1 MTMKQNFTQTG
12 NAFKIITAIIATVI
26 LMLAVK
32 KATAHTVVY
41 YNPPCFTQGATVT
54 VGVKVVLAGTG
65 TYYHWQYRTVAGGSW
80 TWLANGNNV
89 INGRTFNV
97 ANASLVSN
105 IADYTPDLIISNVG
119 SPAYTTQ
126 LDNVE
131 LRVIM
136 TYGLDPQYNP
146 YPGTSAWGGEEFSN
160 ANQAKYI
167 RLISKSVTENCYS
180 NCSGNTLVNNPAN
193 ISPAISDYFGG
204 FEVSTGSL
212 NDNFSTPGTYGETA
226 KAATDITKWTGGSLG
241 TSPRYRVMSN
251 ADSMNTAFSAFAPH
265 SGNQMMVVS
274 NDNSASNRIWYRTS
288 VVSNATSFFGGQVTF
303 KAWFAKVD
311 ATNASM
317 VLEVKGATTRNATVT
332 AFASNSTTATIN
344 GNPGNWIQLTLSVT
358 IPAGTYQ
365 KLEYSIHTSGNN
377 VTNVAI
383 DDICIIEPAA
393 AILPV
398 SLLPLQTVYED
409 GVSHLTWATAQEIN
423 SSYFEIQHSTNGT
436 DFAAIG
442 KVYAAGYSSRM
453 ISYKF
458 DDVKAG
464 AGINYYR
471 LRITDK
477 DGSFTYSNITVVNVS
492 VKGFFVTGIYPSPFT
507 DKVSVSLSSENPG
520 KALIRLTD
528 MAGRQFTTQTVNVN
542 KGITE
547 IILNNLGN
555 LNKGMYMV
563 DVNFNGNRYTQK
575 IVK

>member
-1 MTMKQNFTQTG
+1 MKQKFTQTG
-12 NAFKIITAIIATVI
+12 SAFKIITAIIATVI

-32 KATAHTVVY
+32 KATAHNVIY
-41 YNPPCFTQGATVT
+41 YTPACFTQGSTVT
-54 VGVKVVLAGTG
+54 IGVKVLNAGVG
-65 TYYHWQYRTVAGGSW
+65 TYYHWQYRAVAGGTW
-80 TWLANGNNV
+80 TWLSNGNNT
-89 INGRTFNV
+89 INGRTFNFT
-97 ANASLVSN
+97 NASLTSN
-105 IADYTPDLIISNVG
+105 VADYTPDLVITNVG

-136 TYGLDPQYNP
+136 TGGPDPQFNP
-146 YPGTSAWGGEEFSN
+146 YPATSAWGGEEF
-160 ANQAKYI
+160 ANSYEAKYI
-167 RLISKSVTENCYS
+167 RLISKSATENCYS
-180 NCSGNTLVNNPAN
+180 NCSGNTLVNNPA
-193 ISPAISDYFGG
+193 ISSPAISDYFGG

-212 NDNFSTPGTYGETA
+212 DDNFSTPGTYGATA
-226 KAATDITKWTGGSLG
+226 KAATDVTKWSAGALG
-241 TSPRYRVMSN
+241 TSPRYRIMSN
-251 ADSMNTAFSAFAPH
+251 PDSMNSAFSAFAPH

-274 NDNSASNRIWYRTS
+274 NNNSASNRIWYRTA

-317 VLEVKGATTRNATVT
+317 VLEVKGATTLNGTV
-332 AFASNSTTATIN
+332 ASFGGNSTTATIN
-344 GNPGNWIQLTLSVT
+344 GNPGNWIQMTLSVM

-377 VTNVAI
+377 TTNVAI
-383 DDICIIEPAA
+383 DDICMIEPAA

-423 SSYFEIQHSTNGT
+423 SSYFEVQHSTNGT
-436 DFAAIG
+436 DFTAIG
-442 KVYAAGYSSRM
+442 KVYASGYSNRM

-458 DDVKAG
+458 DDVKTGAG
-464 AGINYYR
+464 ANYYR

-492 VKGFFVTGIYPSPFT
+492 VKGFFVTGVYPSPFT
-507 DKVSVSLSSENPG
+507 DKVSVSFSSETSG

-528 MAGRQFTTQTVNVN
+528 IAGRQFTTQTVNVN

-575 IVK
+575 ILK